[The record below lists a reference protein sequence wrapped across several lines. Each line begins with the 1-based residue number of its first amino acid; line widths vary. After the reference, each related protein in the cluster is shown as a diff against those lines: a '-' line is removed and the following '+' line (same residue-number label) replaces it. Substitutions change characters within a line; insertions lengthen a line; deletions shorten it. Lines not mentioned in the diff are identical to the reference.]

1 MKRVLILL
9 LTLSILSCDK
19 PSQDSYNAKI
29 NFVNTLKVG
38 NAWNPVGIEYNL
50 MESDIDLSKYRIA
63 THLGYYYITVKD
75 DKIVSIWVKNKSY

>member
-1 MKRVLILL
+1 MKRVLIFL
-9 LTLSILSCDK
+9 LTLSIVSCDR
-19 PSQDSYNAKI
+19 QLHDSYNTKI

-50 MESDIDLSKYRIA
+50 MESNIDISKYRIA
-63 THLGYYYITVKD
+63 TRLGYYYITVKD

>member
-1 MKRVLILL
+1 MKPLLILL
-9 LTLSILSCDK
+9 CALSIVSCDK
-19 PSQDSYNAKI
+19 QLHDSYNTKI

-38 NAWNPVGIEYNL
+38 KPWNPVGIEYNL
-50 MESDIDLSKYRIA
+50 MESNIDLSKYRIA